1 MIIASGGWLWMIMK
15 MDYQSLVI
23 MDHAVTLLSDIVDI
37 YIFYWY
43 GELWSLDVKQK
54 DHHPIGM

>member
-1 MIIASGGWLWMIMK
+1 MIIASGDWLWMIMK
-15 MDYQSLVI
+15 MDYQSFVI
-23 MDHAVTLLSDIVDI
+23 MDHAGTLLSDIVDI

-43 GELWSLDVKQK
+43 GKLRSLDVKQK